1 MPNPLA
7 AAPCAERGR
16 GPEHLPM
23 GPERVVEDPMLPP
36 ANLSGA
42 GDVVIG

>member
-1 MPNPLA
+1 
-7 AAPCAERGR
+7 
-16 GPEHLPM
+16 M
-23 GPERVVEDPMLPP
+23 GLERVVEDPMLPP